1 MKSAFFD
8 LGNPVFKFLSTLLDL
23 CILNVLFVIT
33 CLPIFTIGAA
43 LTSIHY
49 VMITGWD
56 TQNMR
61 LFGMYFKSFKQNF
74 KQSTVVWL
82 IMLVIGAFLGFTGW
96 MVYQQSKV
104 DDGIIFMMFVIIYVI
119 MCIVYLCVITY
130 VWPLIAKFENDSKT
144 TVKNALIL
152 ALSHLP
158 STLIVWFMFAIA
170 AYFIAINLLVRAFAL
185 FLLLGVLFYFQSRV
199 FRNVFAPYL
208 GEGER
213 HYQGDELEHE
223 SPGVDL
229 EHSYA
234 ESKREVAEM
243 KAENASQEVVKEE
256 TAEEVEKEATG
267 EETTAEEV
275 VEEDSAV
282 EE

>member
-1 MKSAFFD
+1 MKSVLFD

-23 CILNVLFVIT
+23 CILNILFVIT
-33 CLPIFTIGAA
+33 CLPIFTIGTA

-104 DDGIIFMMFVIIYVI
+104 DDGIIFMIFVIIYVI
-119 MCIVYLCVITY
+119 MCVIYLCVVTY
-130 VWPLIAKFENDSKT
+130 VWPLIAKFENDTQT
-144 TVKNALIL
+144 TVKNAMIL
-152 ALSHLP
+152 SLSHLP
-158 STLIVWFMFAIA
+158 STLIIWFMFAIA
-170 AYFIAINLLVRAFAL
+170 AYFIAINMLVRAFAL

-213 HYQGDELEHE
+213 HYHGDELNYE

-243 KAENASQEVVKEE
+243 AAENASQTEGEEIEPEQNEQLEDVSQEE
-256 TAEEVEKEATG
+256 TPEKEL
-267 EETTAEEV
+267 
-275 VEEDSAV
+275 D
-282 EE
+282 

>member
-8 LGNPVFKFLSTLLDL
+8 LGNPVFKFLSTMLDL
-23 CILNVLFVIT
+23 CILNVLFVIS
-33 CLPIFTIGAA
+33 CLPIFTIGTA

-61 LFGMYFKSFKQNF
+61 LFAMYFKSFKQNF

-82 IMLVIGAFLGFTGW
+82 IMLLVGVFLGFTGW

-104 DDGIIFMMFVIIYVI
+104 DDGVIFMLFVIIYVI
-119 MCIVYLCVITY
+119 FCIIYLCVMTY
-130 VWPLIAKFENDSKT
+130 VWPLIAKFENNTKT

-208 GEGER
+208 GEGEK
-213 HYQGDELEHE
+213 HYQGDELEYE

-243 KAENASQEVVKEE
+243 AADNASQAAQEAVQEE
-256 TAEEVEKEATG
+256 IAEESAEGNAVG
-267 EETTAEEV
+267 EE
-275 VEEDSAV
+275 
-282 EE
+282 

>member
-33 CLPIFTIGAA
+33 CIPIFTIGTA

-61 LFGMYFKSFKQNF
+61 LIGMYFKSFKQNF

-96 MVYQQSKV
+96 LVYQQGKV
-104 DDGIIFMMFVIIYVI
+104 DDGIIFMLFVIIYVI
-119 MCIVYLCVITY
+119 MCVVYLCVMTY
-130 VWPLIAKFENDSKT
+130 VWPLIAKFENDTRT

-152 ALSHLP
+152 SLSHLP

-170 AYFIAINLLVRAFAL
+170 AYFTAINMLVRAFAL

-213 HYQGDELEHE
+213 HYQGDELEYE

-234 ESKREVAEM
+234 ESKREVAEVVAG
-243 KAENASQEVVKEE
+243 KASQTESEE
-256 TAEEVEKEATG
+256 TEPGQEDVTEEVS
-267 EETTAEEV
+267 V
-275 VEEDSAV
+275 
-282 EE
+282 